1 MVACEKAA
9 ISRRLLLWKLY
20 FFIFWHF
27 SLLHS
32 QAGHLDK
39 RQKEKKTERER
50 TSTDLLIQK
59 MIPY

>member
-1 MVACEKAA
+1 MEACEKAA

-20 FFIFWHF
+20 FIFWHF
-27 SLLHS
+27 SLLLS

-50 TSTDLLIQK
+50 TSTDLLIQR
-59 MIPY
+59 MIPC